1 MYFSKFVLRRCAIR
15 SFPGKPAGQRVGRV
29 PDHSSKSRGRARRGC
44 TESRNAQRK
53 PNTRRPA
60 MLSRHR
66 SGKCQK
72 RGASR
77 RVIERIAGCTCRTT
91 AAVVRITVGPTE
103 SVFLMVRSP
112 DLALCLKA
120 LLLGIA
126 TSHRSSSSS
135 SSNGIESFESRCILF
150 RRPRAS
156 HRPAVRFA
164 SLRSAPHTQKPT
176 TNKNAPTRD
185 SGPGG
190 HRCQRRIPTPGAPG
204 PGTRTCRGFPAAAAA
219 CRNRDRARAGPPID
233 PPADRWHRSGRFPS
247 LPGLASSTGGLRR
260 WDSFRP
266 VPEGPGPCAV
276 RPRRSGPGAG

>member
-103 SVFLMVRSP
+103 SVFLVVRSP

-126 TSHRSSSSS
+126 TSHRSSS

-164 SLRSAPHTQKPT
+164 SLRSTHPKTHNEQERSYQRFRTWWSPMPK
-176 TNKNAPTRD
+176 KD
-185 SGPGG
+185 SHAGG
-190 HRCQRRIPTPGAPG
+190 TGARNPNVSRLPSRSRRL
-204 PGTRTCRGFPAAAAA
+204 
-219 CRNRDRARAGPPID
+219 
-233 PPADRWHRSGRFPS
+233 SK
-247 LPGLASSTGGLRR
+247 
-260 WDSFRP
+260 
-266 VPEGPGPCAV
+266 
-276 RPRRSGPGAG
+276 

>member
-135 SSNGIESFESRCILF
+135 SSNKRYQSTRIQARIIVVVANWQQSPLLAAVRLNAQSAGAVGVHCTTGLFASSSFE
-150 RRPRAS
+150 
-156 HRPAVRFA
+156 H
-164 SLRSAPHTQKPT
+164 
-176 TNKNAPTRD
+176 
-185 SGPGG
+185 
-190 HRCQRRIPTPGAPG
+190 
-204 PGTRTCRGFPAAAAA
+204 
-219 CRNRDRARAGPPID
+219 
-233 PPADRWHRSGRFPS
+233 
-247 LPGLASSTGGLRR
+247 
-260 WDSFRP
+260 
-266 VPEGPGPCAV
+266 
-276 RPRRSGPGAG
+276 